1 MPPSEFP
8 QLLAQYMRRIRASAA
23 GVAAEIGLS
32 REAVNNW
39 RNGDAL
45 PGRKHRDRVLACAR
59 YLRLSEAE
67 TNRLLAA
74 AAFEPEFPQ
83 ELQRD
88 APAPVTSEQALPSP
102 QVLQVLERLQATR
115 PYPILMLLCPAHLG
129 QPPEREAILAEAG
142 RRYGAG
148 RVLHLQPPYSLSAE
162 APEYFA
168 AIAAQCG
175 LEGVES
181 DFAFEAA
188 LDARIK
194 REGQLFC
201 LVSRFEQGDPA
212 LRELLAGILRSLSEM
227 HSGRLHLLI
236 CGGAALAE
244 LKYLGGDLSLLNIAH
259 SERWPEPDAQALAQQ
274 RELAPALAG
283 RALAASGGHPLLL
296 EQALASLQ
304 QAPEQTLEALE
315 RELAASDLLW
325 PALLPHLASADT
337 RAALTRYLSEARLG
351 PARPWLLDPQLR
363 ELYWANLLVERQAA
377 DGRWLEWRC
386 EAVRRAGRAALA
398 AAGA

>member
-1 MPPSEFP
+1 MPPTEFP

-83 ELQRD
+83 EPQQD
-88 APAPVTSEQALPSP
+88 APVPVAGAGEAASP
-102 QVLQVLERLQATR
+102 QVLQVLDRLQSLR
-115 PYPILMLLCPAHLG
+115 PYPLLMLLCPAHLG
-129 QPPEREAILAEAG
+129 QPPEREAILAEAA
-142 RRYGAG
+142 RRYGRE

-162 APEYFA
+162 PAEYFA
-168 AIAAQCG
+168 AVASQCG
-175 LEGVES
+175 LEQVDS
-181 DFAFEAA
+181 DFTFEAA
-188 LDARIK
+188 LDARIQ
-194 REGQLFC
+194 RDGQLFC
-201 LVSRFEQGDPA
+201 LVSRFEQGNPA

-259 SERWPEPDAQALAQQ
+259 SERWPEPAAQALA
-274 RELAPALAG
+274 RERGVEPAMAE

-296 EQALASLQ
+296 EQAIEALR
-304 QAPEQTLEALE
+304 QAPSLAVETLE

-325 PALLPHLASADT
+325 PAFLPHL
-337 RAALTRYLSEARLG
+337 LTAEMRQGLARWLVEPRLG

-363 ELYWANLLVERQAA
+363 ELYWANLLVERLAN

-398 AAGA
+398 AAGE

>member
-59 YLRLSEAE
+59 YLRLSEVE

-74 AAFEPEFPQ
+74 ASFEPEFPQ
-83 ELQRD
+83 ERPGP
-88 APAPVTSEQALPSP
+88 APAPADARVEPPSA
-102 QVLQVLERLQATR
+102 QVVQVFDRLQATR

-129 QPPEREAILAEAG
+129 QPPQREAMLDEAV
-142 RRYGAG
+142 RRYGGG
-148 RVLHLQPPYSLSAE
+148 RVLHLQPPFSLSAD

-168 AIAAQCG
+168 ALAAQCG

-188 LDARIK
+188 LDARLQ
-194 REGQLFC
+194 RDGQLFC

-259 SERWPEPDAQALAQQ
+259 SERWPEPEAAAFAQARGLDLATAQQALAV
-274 RELAPALAG
+274 
-283 RALAASGGHPLLL
+283 SGAHPLLL
-296 EQALASLQ
+296 EQAVEALRH
-304 QAPEQTLEALE
+304 APRPEAESLE

-325 PALLPHLASADT
+325 PAFLPHLAEP
-337 RAALTRYLSEARLG
+337 AARDRLAQWLAAPRLG

-363 ELYWANLLVERQAA
+363 ALYWANLLIERSAA

-398 AAGA
+398 AAGE

>member
-1 MPPSEFP
+1 MPPNEFP

-83 ELQRD
+83 ERQRD
-88 APAPVTSEQALPSP
+88 EPAPVTSAQAAPSP

-162 APEYFA
+162 APEYFS

-201 LVSRFEQGDPA
+201 LVSRFEQGHPA

-259 SERWPEPDAQALAQQ
+259 SERWPEPEAPALAQQ
-274 RELAPALAG
+274 CGLTLALAE

-304 QAPEQTLEALE
+304 QAPDQSLEALE

-325 PALLPHLASADT
+325 PALLPHLASGDT
-337 RAALTRYLSEARLG
+337 RAALARYLSEARLG
-351 PARPWLLDPQLR
+351 PARPWLLDTQLR

-377 DGRWLEWRC
+377 DGRWLEWRS

>member
-1 MPPSEFP
+1 MPPSDFP
-8 QLLAQYMRRIRASAA
+8 QLLSQYMRRIRASAA

-74 AAFEPEFPQ
+74 AAFEPEFPRELLQ
-83 ELQRD
+83 E
-88 APAPVTSEQALPSP
+88 APVPVASAQEEASP
-102 QVLQVLERLQATR
+102 QVLQVLDRLQSLR

-129 QPPEREAILAEAG
+129 QPPEREAILAEAA
-142 RRYGAG
+142 RRYGRE

-162 APEYFA
+162 PAEYFA
-168 AIAAQCG
+168 AVANQCG
-175 LEGVES
+175 LGQVDS

-188 LDARIK
+188 LDARIQ
-194 REGQLFC
+194 RDGQLFC
-201 LVSRFEQGDPA
+201 LVSRFEQGNPA

-259 SERWPEPDAQALAQQ
+259 SERWPEPAAQALA
-274 RELAPALAG
+274 RERGVELAVAE
-283 RALAASGGHPLLL
+283 RALTASGGHPLLL
-296 EQALASLQ
+296 EQAVEALR
-304 QAPEQTLEALE
+304 QAPSLSAEMLE

-325 PALLPHLASADT
+325 PAFLPHLNEPVS
-337 RAALTRYLSEARLG
+337 RARLAQQLSQPRLG
-351 PARPWLLDPQLR
+351 PARPWLLDSQLR
-363 ELYWANLLVERQAA
+363 ELYWANLLVERLAT

-398 AAGA
+398 AAGE

>member
-8 QLLAQYMRRIRASAA
+8 QLLAHYMRRIRASAA

-45 PGRKHRDRVLACAR
+45 PGRKHRDRVLSCAR

-74 AAFEPEFPQ
+74 AAFEPEYPQ
-83 ELQRD
+83 EPVRAADIDSACVGD
-88 APAPVTSEQALPSP
+88 APSP
-102 QVLQVLERLQATR
+102 QVLQVLDRLQVLR

-129 QPPEREAILAEAG
+129 QPPEREAMLAEAA

-168 AIAAQCG
+168 AVAAQCG
-175 LEGVES
+175 LEGIDS

-188 LDARIK
+188 LDARI
-194 REGQLFC
+194 RRDGQLFC

-259 SERWPEPDAQALAQQ
+259 SERWPEPGAQALARQ
-274 RELAPALAG
+274 RGIDQALAE
-283 RALAASGGHPLLL
+283 RALGASGGHPLLL
-296 EQALASLQ
+296 EQAVASLQ
-304 QAPEQTLEALE
+304 HAPEQTPEALE

-325 PALLPHLASADT
+325 PSFLPHLAAAEE
-337 RAALTRYLSEARLG
+337 RAQLARWLAESRLG
-351 PARPWLLDPQLR
+351 PARPWLLDAQLR
-363 ELYWANLLVERQAA
+363 ALYWANLLVERSAA